1 MLVHMKRS
9 VGEVLY
15 ILMGTCLAVF
25 AIAAF
30 ILLAKIASGGVNY
43 IATILYHVVGWD
55 PRLIML
61 GISIPLFCL
70 DCLYLANATASR
82 A

>member
-43 IATILYHVVGWD
+43 IATI
-55 PRLIML
+55 
-61 GISIPLFCL
+61 PLFCL
-70 DCLYLANATASR
+70 DCLSLANATVSR